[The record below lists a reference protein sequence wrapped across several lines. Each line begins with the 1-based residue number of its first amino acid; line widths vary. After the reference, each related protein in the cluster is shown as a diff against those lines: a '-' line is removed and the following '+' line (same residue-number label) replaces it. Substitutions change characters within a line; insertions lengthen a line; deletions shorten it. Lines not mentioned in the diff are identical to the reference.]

1 MGNGSTVLAVG
12 TIASF
17 VGCGGAEKS
26 KSKPDSVAICIS
38 GMGEW
43 LGSIRG
49 ARGFR
54 SLARRDKETYALR
67 QVPHIV
73 SPNLQR

>member
-12 TIASF
+12 TITSF
-17 VGCGGAEKS
+17 VGCGGAE

-54 SLARRDKETYALR
+54 SLAR
-67 QVPHIV
+67 
-73 SPNLQR
+73 

>member
-12 TIASF
+12 TITSF
-17 VGCGGAEKS
+17 VGCGGAQ
-26 KSKPDSVAICIS
+26 KSKPDSVAIYMS

-54 SLARRDKETYALR
+54 SLARRDKETNALR